1 MKKTKK
7 EENYTYEEDASNDE
21 VKEDDVISV
30 QVEDKKS
37 PEKWAK
43 EYKIDPMLVLWWTK
57 QEKNITKKEFE
68 EILKKLQI
76 KTE

>member
-7 EENYTYEEDASNDE
+7 EEDYTYEEDASNDE
-21 VKEDDVISV
+21 VKEDDVVSV

>member
-7 EENYTYEEDASNDE
+7 EEYYAYEEDASNDE
-21 VKEDDVISV
+21 VKEDDVVSV

-43 EYKIDPMLVLWWTK
+43 EYKVDPMLVLWWTK